1 MSGDRNMLDEL
12 MKWLLSP
19 ASYQDGT
26 RSVELQ
32 ETHISCVFLTER
44 FAYKLKKPVNFDFA
58 DFSSLESRFAACQA
72 EVRLNRRLTT
82 DVYLGVVPVRR
93 DPLRRFTL
101 SGVGQPIDW
110 LVKMRRLDERD
121 TLLNRIKARLPSEQ
135 EIESVV
141 CKLADFYRVATRSG
155 ITPEAYCEAIR
166 RHVCANQARLL
177 ATSSCSSDA
186 IRRVHQRQLRYLALN
201 RDSLRRRVIGGR
213 IVDGHGDLRP
223 EHIFLE
229 QPPQIIDCIEFSDE
243 YRQLDIA
250 DEVCFLSMECDR
262 LGASLLGRQFLERCE
277 KACRDEWPPELVDFY
292 RAYRA
297 CVRAKIAALRSL
309 QAGAHAAKWIDEVN
323 DYLRIAESYL
333 RRVGKPLLIIV
344 GGFMGSGKSTLAAR
358 LGNDL
363 GADVFSTDAVRR
375 LLFGGSPTPMS
386 YAQGAYQPQNRAK
399 VYDELFQ
406 FAAEQLGHGLSVIL
420 DGTFLTTAL
429 KRKALAIAAEHEAIA
444 VHLRCVC
451 PKEIALAR
459 IARRQQL
466 KESMSEARPELLT
479 LQMQEVEPD
488 PKGLWRFDVDTTQQ
502 LDEQVSQSCEFLAE
516 LCEGRN

>member
-1 MSGDRNMLDEL
+1 
-12 MKWLLSP
+12 
-19 ASYQDGT
+19 
-26 RSVELQ
+26 
-32 ETHISCVFLTER
+32 
-44 FAYKLKKPVNFDFA
+44 
-58 DFSSLESRFAACQA
+58 
-72 EVRLNRRLTT
+72 
-82 DVYLGVVPVRR
+82 
-93 DPLRRFTL
+93 
-101 SGVGQPIDW
+101 
-110 LVKMRRLDERD
+110 
-121 TLLNRIKARLPSEQ
+121 
-135 EIESVV
+135 
-141 CKLADFYRVATRSG
+141 
-155 ITPEAYCEAIR
+155 
-166 RHVCANQARLL
+166 LL

-250 DEVCFLSMECDR
+250 DEICFLTMECDR
-262 LGASLLGRQFLERCE
+262 LGAPMLGSQFLERCE

-297 CVRAKIAALRSL
+297 CVRAKIAALRGL
-309 QAGAHAAKWIDEVN
+309 QAGAHAVPKWIDEVN
-323 DYLRIAESYL
+323 DYLRIAASYL
-333 RRVGKPLLIIV
+333 RSMGKPLLIII

-358 LGNDL
+358 LGEEL
-363 GADVFSTDAVRR
+363 GADVLGTDAIRR
-375 LLFGGSPTPMS
+375 QLYGSSPRPIS
-386 YAQGAYQPQNRAK
+386 YAQGAYRPENRAK

-406 FAAEQLGHGLSVIL
+406 LATEQLGHGLSVIL

-429 KRKALAIAAEHEAIA
+429 KQKALAMAAEHEAIA

-451 PKEIALAR
+451 PEEVALAR

-466 KESMSEARPELLT
+466 GESMSEARPELLT

-488 PKGLWRFDVDTTQQ
+488 PEGLWRLDVDTTQQ
-502 LDEQVSQSCEFLAE
+502 LDEQVSQSCGFLAE
-516 LCEGRN
+516 LCEGCRN